1 MEQAQRR
8 LEKGDLI
15 LSKKDAGGLYK
26 DEIYTV
32 ASLNYRYGY
41 VWLEEIAFHYRFIK
55 DFELYEIP
63 KDLKVEWFN
72 ERTPCLGVKT

>member
-1 MEQAQRR
+1 MEKNQRPLR
-8 LEKGDLI
+8 NGDLI
-15 LSKKDAGGLYK
+15 RSKLEAGGLYK

-32 ASLNYRYGY
+32 ASLNHRYGY

-55 DFELYEIP
+55 DFELYELPEELAI
-63 KDLKVEWFN
+63 EWFN